1 LMLEWLSDRNESNE
15 EIKMMAYRIE
25 NVLVKLLTENIKTKD
40 IGGTL
45 HTNEFTKEFLRRMF

>member
-1 LMLEWLSDRNESNE
+1 MLEWLSDRNEWNGE
-15 EIKMMAYRIE
+15 LKMMANHIE
-25 NVLVKLLTENIKTKD
+25 NVLIELLTENIKTKD